1 MDLVFVRKGFF
12 AACLTL
18 TMNIV
23 NALPISG
30 VLEFAGVFTPVQQQ
44 GGAIAGFNKV
54 RVSYA
59 SGDFASWLSIGQ
71 STNMAGVD
79 LSNYPAVW
87 NVGGVGINLAN
98 GVFIDDGDL
107 PIDLAGLGFVNY
119 QGYDQ
124 TNIKWSFSETTLT
137 SRNSLFTFR
146 LETVEDEVEVTEPS
160 TLGLFGLGVLAC
172 GLLRRRLN

>member
-1 MDLVFVRKGFF
+1 MDLVIVRKGIF
-12 AACLTL
+12 ATCLTM

-30 VLEFAGVFTPVQQQ
+30 ALEFAGVFTPVQQ
-44 GGAIAGFNKV
+44 GNDAITGFSKV
-54 RVSYA
+54 RVTFA
-59 SGDFASWLSIGQ
+59 TGDFSNWLNIGQ
-71 STNMAGVD
+71 STNMTGVD
-79 LSNYPAVW
+79 LSSYPAEW
-87 NVGGVGINLAN
+87 SVGGVE
-98 GVFIDDGDL
+98 IDLLSGSLVDLNDL

-124 TNIKWSFSETTLT
+124 TNINWSFSETTLT
-137 SRNSLFTFR
+137 ATKSLFTFR

-172 GLLRRRLN
+172 GLLRRRLS